1 MTTPHAPWCRRET
14 ATEGCSCGVVSRVWR
29 NRAPLAPDAPT
40 LLECWRGAPDS
51 QSVRRGSDLPC
62 SNSDGAPEADER
74 APTSDAAARGHS
86 GWLPGGFSS
95 AHPPP
100 DAEPRE
106 SGNLTSDGGSP
117 SASYISPEDG
127 PTDPA
132 ILPAP
137 MTGVAPGIGA
147 SSDVTTGGVRQGRAA
162 AACRPHKPESAV
174 RVRPLLPT
182 RGGEP

>member
-1 MTTPHAPWCRRET
+1 M
-14 ATEGCSCGVVSRVWR
+14 SQ
-29 NRAPLAPDAPT
+29 PLAPDAPT
-40 LLECWRGAPDS
+40 LLECWRSCTDS
-51 QSVRRGSDLPC
+51 QDVDRGTALPRV
-62 SNSDGAPEADER
+62 NPDAAPEPDER
-74 APTSDAAARGHS
+74 APTSDAAARGPS
-86 GWLPGGFSS
+86 GWLPDGFSS

-132 ILPAP
+132 LTSEGRVQGRHALAAAQDYDLSPAEDSAEP
-137 MTGVAPGIGA
+137 A
-147 SSDVTTGGVRQGRAA
+147 SRQGGAA

-174 RVRPLLPT
+174 RVRPMLP
-182 RGGEP
+182 RKEGEP